1 MDKTVIITA
10 LVLLVVLVFFGLG
23 IWLLFFNPLNNYF
36 ASIVLLLILLAF
48 PILFVLFSKKV
59 LDSLKL
65 IISYAVLTFIGI
77 LVSLIAWDPNN
88 IVSSDP
94 TSFTMY
100 AIGAGIMG
108 ILMGLMKMNV
118 ISKKVGFSIMGII
131 TALYIG
137 GTFASV
143 DPGDFVS
150 NNQGILIA
158 ISCFLGVLGIIYL
171 LDLFKIISIGGDKI
185 KDLIKYSLITVAI
198 LLIFMGLMYFLFRLV
213 ASDNSANSFILIF

>member
-10 LVLLVVLVFFGLG
+10 LVLLVVLAFFGLG

-59 LDSLKL
+59 FDSVRL
-65 IISYAVLTFIGI
+65 IISYAILTFIGI
-77 LVSLIAWDPNN
+77 LVFLVALDPNN

-94 TSFTMY
+94 ASFTLY
-100 AIGAGIMG
+100 AMGAGIMG
-108 ILMGLMKMNV
+108 ILMGLMKMKV

-137 GTFASV
+137 GTFANLN
-143 DPGDFVS
+143 PGDFVS
-150 NNQGILIA
+150 NNQGFFIA

-171 LDLFKIISIGGDKI
+171 LDLFK
-185 KDLIKYSLITVAI
+185 V
-198 LLIFMGLMYFLFRLV
+198 
-213 ASDNSANSFILIF
+213 